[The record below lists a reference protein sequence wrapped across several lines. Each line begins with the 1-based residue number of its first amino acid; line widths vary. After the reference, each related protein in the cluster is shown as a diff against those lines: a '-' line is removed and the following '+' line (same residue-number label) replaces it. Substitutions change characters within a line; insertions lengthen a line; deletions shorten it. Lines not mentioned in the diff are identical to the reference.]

1 MQYII
6 SFYQINLMEQ
16 PMQNKSML
24 PGAIII
30 AGTLIAIS
38 IIFKSSSSKGQADI
52 QATKVH
58 VQATIS
64 DGGHILPL
72 GTEKNMLDKLTKDG
86 VIDGSKLPQ
95 VTELNLLWAFGLA
108 DKNRILESG
117 TISDLRY
124 GGPMNMASVG
134 GWSVS
139 DGSPSDHMSKH
150 GYVTLTLEQQS
161 LVEKVSKGIYR
172 PCCNNSTYFPDCNHC
187 MAMLGLLEY
196 LAAQEA
202 TEDQIWSAALTAN
215 TIWFPDAYQTIAQY
229 MEEKGIDGKTVS
241 PQEILSAD
249 YSSASGFAKISAQVT
264 PLPNPKGSNG
274 CGVDARQSIDASKQ
288 PSCGV

>member
-1 MQYII
+1 
-6 SFYQINLMEQ
+6 
-16 PMQNKSML
+16 MQNKLNL

-30 AGTLIAIS
+30 AGTIIAIA
-38 IIFKSSSSKGQADI
+38 IIFKSTPSSGGTD
-52 QATKVH
+52 
-58 VQATIS
+58 VQAKHVNVPAIIS

-72 GTEKNMLDKLTKDG
+72 ATEKSMLDKLTKDG

-108 DKNRILESG
+108 DKNRILDSG

-134 GWSVS
+134 GWTAS

-150 GYVTLTLEQQS
+150 GYVTLTPDQQA

-172 PCCNNSTYFPDCNHC
+172 PCCNNSTYFPDCNHG

-196 LAAQEA
+196 LASQGS
-202 TEDQIWSAALTAN
+202 TEDQMWSAALTAN
-215 TIWFPDAYQTIAQY
+215 MEWFPDAYQTIAQY
-229 MEEKGIDGKTVS
+229 MKEKGIDGKNIS
-241 PQEILSAD
+241 PQVILGAD

-264 PLPNPKGSNG
+264 QPVQKQSGGG
-274 CGVDARQSIDASKQ
+274 CGVDSGVPVQALPKQ
-288 PSCGV
+288 GVSCGV